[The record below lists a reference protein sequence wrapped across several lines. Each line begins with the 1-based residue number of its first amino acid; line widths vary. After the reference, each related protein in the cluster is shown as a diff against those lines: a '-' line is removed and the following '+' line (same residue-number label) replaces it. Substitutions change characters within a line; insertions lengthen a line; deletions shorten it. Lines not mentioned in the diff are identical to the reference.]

1 MKKIDKKLLTV
12 LILASVAFFLMIVF
26 SFIPSGEKT
35 SEYDINREEYVT
47 LLLPDS
53 YYRLPDVV
61 AINENNDNRDEKIIS
76 KIIEISGNKTSEDDA
91 KIILSEVRNCSER
104 FSLSESLILGI
115 IAQESHFVYTAMS
128 RKGATGLMQ
137 IMPIALEDYNK
148 HNSITYSSS
157 DLWYFD
163 VNIEIGCWNLNRQK
177 RYIHSNDI
185 SDWIIS
191 YNSGSTNFKKN
202 KENYRKKYA
211 YLDNVEKYRKIF
223 ENI

>member
-35 SEYDINREEYVT
+35 SEYDINKEEQVT

-91 KIILSEVRNCSER
+91 KIILSEVRDCSER

>member
-12 LILASVAFFLMIVF
+12 LVLVYVMAFFLMVVF
-26 SFIPSGEKT
+26 SFNPSGEKT
-35 SEYDINREEYVT
+35 SEYDMNMEEYVA

-53 YYRLPDVV
+53 YYQLPDLV
-61 AINENNDNRDEKIIS
+61 AMNDYRDEKIIS
-76 KIIEISGNKTSEDDA
+76 KIIEISDNQTSEDDA
-91 KIILSEVRNCSER
+91 KIILSEVRDCSER

-115 IAQESHFVYTAMS
+115 IAQESRFVYTATS

-137 IMPIALEDYNK
+137 IMPIALEDYNN

-163 VNIEIGCWNLNRQK
+163 VNIEIGCWNLNRQR

-202 KENYRKKYA
+202 KEDYRKKYA